1 MSLYLYKTVPVE
13 DSSKTKKEI
22 LQVGSETWYNVWFS
36 DGGLDKKTGGVKI
49 FIWSDQDGHD

>member
-1 MSLYLYKTVPVE
+1 ME

-22 LQVGSETWYNVWFS
+22 LQVGSETWYDVWFS